1 MILFEEWGRTEWFL
15 LLVNAVATY
24 IVVQFLRRKI
34 KRKLDEVEARQ
45 RHHLHQRRPED
56 EKANEDPSE
65 D

>member
-45 RHHLHQRRPED
+45 RHHLHQRRPEG
-56 EKANEDPSE
+56 ENTNEDSPKE
-65 D
+65 